1 MAVWLPKR
9 TVNGMKQVVKHRSD
23 RYSSSLHLVSEE
35 SGTRFSDVRT
45 PQAKGA
51 IMPATQTDH
60 EKNRAYIAQVRGLRR
75 AAARREE
82 SGTRFSDVRT
92 PQAKGAI
99 MPATQ
104 TDHEKNRAYIAQVR
118 GLRRAAARRR
128 RWLAGGLLAAAV
140 VVLVLAIALHFSPFY
155 ALIPAAL
162 CAVVCALGVR
172 ASKQARAWEAKMAAK
187 ERDRKRK
194 TAAVAKRA
202 AKQRA
207 QQAAAQVA
215 AAAPH
220 EEDARTDVLEQ
231 REIRRALH
239 TDVLEQREI
248 RRALHQ
254 GRIEQQEALAR
265 RQAEQAALAA
275 QSKAQP
281 AQPAAAKSAEQP
293 AVVSE
298 NHRMHA
304 QLVVRDHDTAYPLDE
319 TNELSRV
326 SPASAVDAFDMA
338 VNQDLISFSLGS
350 PRNGVEIEQD
360 DALSLEIKSTRQV
373 AKATPRAVEPD
384 AEVEIE
390 QDDALSLEIKSTR
403 QVAKATPRAVEP
415 DAEPAP
421 AASDAAEPAEESG
434 QTDAKA
440 AQPNRAAVNDSVA
453 FHETE
458 ASAAVE
464 APGDRGLGRGGGAGR
479 DVRFARVESGDDP
492 GAPQRVT
499 CRNTSKPAGDGW
511 FFCCHCWVFSQSVS
525 TQVGRVLKT
534 ALG

>member
-1 MAVWLPKR
+1 MEYESLSTIVVLVIIGIIMAVWLPKR

-75 AAARREE
+75 AAARR
-82 SGTRFSDVRT
+82 
-92 PQAKGAI
+92 
-99 MPATQ
+99 
-104 TDHEKNRAYIAQVR
+104 
-118 GLRRAAARRR
+118 R

-140 VVLVLAIALHFSPFY
+140 VMLVLAIALHFSPFY

-172 ASKQARAWEAKMAAK
+172 ASKQARTWEAKMAAK

-194 TAAVAKRA
+194 TAAAAKRA

-207 QQAAAQVA
+207 QQAAAQAA

-220 EEDARTDVLEQ
+220 EEDAR
-231 REIRRALH
+231 

-265 RQAEQAALAA
+265 RQAEQAALAV

-373 AKATPRAVEPD
+373 AKATPRA
-384 AEVEIE
+384 
-390 QDDALSLEIKSTR
+390 
-403 QVAKATPRAVEP
+403 
-415 DAEPAP
+415 AEPNAESVP

-464 APGDRGLGRGGGAGR
+464 APDETSDSLGSSLETIL
-479 DVRFARVESGDDP
+479 AR
-492 GAPQRVT
+492 
-499 CRNTSKPAGDGW
+499 RNG
-511 FFCCHCWVFSQSVS
+511 
-525 TQVGRVLKT
+525 
-534 ALG
+534 

>member
-1 MAVWLPKR
+1 MKYESLSTIVVLVIIGIIMAVWLPKR

-23 RYSSSLHLVSEE
+23 RYSSSLHLVS
-35 SGTRFSDVRT
+35 
-45 PQAKGA
+45 
-51 IMPATQTDH
+51 
-60 EKNRAYIAQVRGLRR
+60 
-75 AAARREE
+75 EE

-194 TAAVAKRA
+194 TAAAAKRA

-220 EEDARTDVLEQ
+220 EEDAR
-231 REIRRALH
+231 

-373 AKATPRAVEPD
+373 AKATPRA
-384 AEVEIE
+384 
-390 QDDALSLEIKSTR
+390 
-403 QVAKATPRAVEP
+403 
-415 DAEPAP
+415 AEPNAESVP
-421 AASDAAEPAEESG
+421 AASDAAEAAEESG

-464 APGDRGLGRGGGAGR
+464 APDETSDSLGSSLETIL
-479 DVRFARVESGDDP
+479 AR
-492 GAPQRVT
+492 
-499 CRNTSKPAGDGW
+499 RNG
-511 FFCCHCWVFSQSVS
+511 
-525 TQVGRVLKT
+525 
-534 ALG
+534 

>member
-1 MAVWLPKR
+1 MKYESLSTIVVLVIIGIIMAVWLPKR

-23 RYSSSLHLVSEE
+23 RYSSSLHLVS
-35 SGTRFSDVRT
+35 
-45 PQAKGA
+45 
-51 IMPATQTDH
+51 
-60 EKNRAYIAQVRGLRR
+60 
-75 AAARREE
+75 EE

-172 ASKQARAWEAKMAAK
+172 ASKQARTWEAKMAAK

-194 TAAVAKRA
+194 TAAAAKRA

-207 QQAAAQVA
+207 QQAAAQAA

-220 EEDARTDVLEQ
+220 EEDAR
-231 REIRRALH
+231 

-373 AKATPRAVEPD
+373 AKATPRA
-384 AEVEIE
+384 
-390 QDDALSLEIKSTR
+390 
-403 QVAKATPRAVEP
+403 
-415 DAEPAP
+415 AEPNAESVP

-464 APGDRGLGRGGGAGR
+464 APDETSDSLGSSLETIL
-479 DVRFARVESGDDP
+479 AR
-492 GAPQRVT
+492 
-499 CRNTSKPAGDGW
+499 RNG
-511 FFCCHCWVFSQSVS
+511 
-525 TQVGRVLKT
+525 
-534 ALG
+534 